1 MRLIDADKLKEEFD
15 QDDWGNY
22 LDSDVRRIIDNAPTI
37 ARSERPFVMIEG
49 KAIYITQGHID
60 AMVEYERKEQ
70 VKEVVERF
78 MKSLEE
84 VADDDTT
91 N

>member
-1 MRLIDADKLKEEFD
+1 
-15 QDDWGNY
+15 
-22 LDSDVRRIIDNAPTI
+22 
-37 ARSERPFVMIEG
+37 
-49 KAIYITQGHID
+49 
-60 AMVEYERKEQ
+60 MVEYERKEQ